1 MTTAHARLEQSD
13 TRESDNSNQRRD
25 GSQLF
30 NQLAPDINS
39 QQNSERVAEQSEE
52 LAGKNVL
59 PFLHLGTDKLEKEP
73 KPPIPKTPD
82 ATPGEAHKGDYVG
95 AGGNFKG
102 GGDVDL
108 KKFRPNRNAICDT
121 NVVLP
126 YTELCY

>member
-1 MTTAHARLEQSD
+1 MTTAQARLEQSD
-13 TRESDNSNQRRD
+13 VRESDNSNQWRG

-30 NQLAPDINS
+30 NQVAQDINS
-39 QQNSERVAEQSEE
+39 QQNSARVAEQSEE

-59 PFLHLGTDKLEKEP
+59 PFLHLGTDKIGQEI

-82 ATPGEAHKGDYVG
+82 ATPGEAHKGEHVG

-108 KKFRPNRNAICDT
+108 KKFKPNNAICDT